1 MVTGWNA
8 GCKNT
13 NTQKEPPHGNFR
25 TAVLCTHDQ
34 KGEGRRVFVRAWGAG
49 ALLAADGC
57 EACLQIGDD
66 VINVL
71 GTDGQADGVLIDL
84 LLGQFLIVQLA
95 VGGRGRVD
103 DQALYVR
110 NVCQQGED
118 LQVVNEL
125 EGFFAAALD
134 VEGKMDAPPLG
145 KYFSYRA

>member
-13 NTQKEPPHGNFR
+13 NTQKRTAARKFR
-25 TAVLCTHDQ
+25 AAVLCTHDQ

-49 ALLAADGC
+49 GLFAADGC
-57 EACLQIGDD
+57 EASFQIGDD

-71 GTDGQADGVLIDL
+71 GADGQADGVLIDL
-84 LLGQFLIVQLA
+84 LLGQLLIVQLA
-95 VGGRGRVD
+95 VGGGGRVD
-103 DQALYVR
+103 DQTLHVC